1 MDNGSDV
8 EFYVVCWFPGFL
20 IHFKMAQW
28 ERLCN
33 LPPQYRQQ
41 LDELYDKDVLPMEV
55 RHYLAGWIE
64 KQEW

>member
-1 MDNGSDV
+1 
-8 EFYVVCWFPGFL
+8 
-20 IHFKMAQW
+20 MAQW

>member
-1 MDNGSDV
+1 
-8 EFYVVCWFPGFL
+8 
-20 IHFKMAQW
+20 MAQW
-28 ERLCN
+28 ERLRI
-33 LPPQYRQQ
+33 LPDVYRQQ